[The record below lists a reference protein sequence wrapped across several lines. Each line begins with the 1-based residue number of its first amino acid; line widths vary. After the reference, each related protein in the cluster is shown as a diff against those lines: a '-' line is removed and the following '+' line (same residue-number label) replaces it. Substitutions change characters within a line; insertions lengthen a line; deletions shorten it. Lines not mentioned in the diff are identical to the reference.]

1 MEPRALAIDL
11 DGTLLGPD
19 DEVSERNRAS
29 IGAARA
35 AGLSVI
41 IATARWY
48 QNAERVGATL
58 GLIGPVIACSGADV
72 RRFPEGADLMDVR
85 LPQRFAEQLFDV
97 CDANRCIV
105 YAAQDDDVLMK
116 IEGEV
121 DPSLLLPE
129 IRRVPSL
136 RRAAQGDPR
145 IVMIQGRR
153 IRQLVHET
161 LATEWKDRVR
171 FVTSIT
177 TQGHELL
184 TLTATGADKGLA
196 LAAACE
202 DLGIAAEQVVALGD
216 AENDVE
222 LFRAAGASFAMGQAS
237 DAVKAA
243 ATAVTGTN
251 EEDGVAMAIERV
263 LEKGGAA
270 FDEFSVALESCPR
283 GQ

>member
-19 DEVSERNRAS
+19 DEVSERNRAALE
-29 IGAARA
+29 AARA
-35 AGLSVI
+35 AGMHVI

-48 QNAERVGATL
+48 QNAERIAVTL
-58 GLIGPVIACSGADV
+58 GLHGPVIACSGAEV
-72 RRFPEGADLMDVR
+72 RRLPEGTDLMDVR
-85 LPQRFAEQLFDV
+85 LPLRFAGQLFDV

-105 YAAQDDDVLMK
+105 YVALDDDVLMK
-116 IEGEV
+116 IEGDV
-121 DPSLLLPE
+121 DQSLLLPE

-136 RRAAQGDPR
+136 QRAAHVAPR

-196 LAAACE
+196 LATACV

-222 LFRAAGASFAMGQAS
+222 LFNAAGASFAMGQAS
-237 DAVKAA
+237 DAVKTA

-251 EEDGVAMAIERV
+251 AEDGVAMAVEQL
-263 LEKGGAA
+263 LENGMSA
-270 FDEFSVALESCPR
+270 FD
-283 GQ
+283 

>member
-1 MEPRALAIDL
+1 MEPSALAIDL

-19 DEVSERNRAS
+19 DEVSERNRAA
-29 IGAARA
+29 IKAARA
-35 AGLSVI
+35 VGLHVI

-48 QNAERVGATL
+48 QNAERVAVTL
-58 GLIGPVIACSGADV
+58 DLHGPVIACSGAEV
-72 RRFPEGADLMDVR
+72 RRLPEGADLMDVR
-85 LPQRFAEQLFDV
+85 LPQSFAEQLFDV

-105 YAAQDDDVLMK
+105 YAALDDHVLMK
-116 IEGEV
+116 LDGDV
-121 DPSLLLPE
+121 DASLMLPE
-129 IRRVPSL
+129 ILRVPSL
-136 RRAAQGDPR
+136 LHAAGAAPR

-161 LATEWKDRVR
+161 LSADWRDRVR

-196 LAAACE
+196 LEAACK
-202 DLGIAAEQVVALGD
+202 DLGIGTEHVVALGD

-222 LFRAAGASFAMGQAS
+222 LFEAAGASFAMGQAS
-237 DAVKAA
+237 DLVKAA
-243 ATAVTGTN
+243 ATAVTGSN
-251 EEDGVAMAIERV
+251 EEDGVAMAVERL

-270 FDEFSVALESCPR
+270 FD
-283 GQ
+283 

>member
-19 DEVSERNRAS
+19 DEVSERNRSA

-35 AGLSVI
+35 AGLHVI

-58 GLIGPVIACSGADV
+58 GLNGPVIACSGAEV

-85 LPQRFAEQLFDV
+85 LPQHFAEQLFDV
-97 CDANRCIV
+97 CDVNRCIV

-129 IRRVPSL
+129 IRRVASL
-136 RRAAQGDPR
+136 RRAAQGAPR

-184 TLTATGADKGLA
+184 TLTASGADKGLA

-202 DLGIAAEQVVALGD
+202 DLGIAIEQVVALGD

-222 LFRAAGASFAMGQAS
+222 LFSAAGASFAMGQAS

-270 FDEFSVALESCPR
+270 FD
-283 GQ
+283 

>member
-19 DEVSERNRAS
+19 DEVSERNRAA
-29 IGAARA
+29 IEAARA
-35 AGLSVI
+35 AGLQVI

-48 QNAERVGATL
+48 QNAERVAVTL
-58 GLIGPVIACSGADV
+58 GLQGPVIACSGAEV
-72 RRFPEGADLMDVR
+72 RRLPEGADLMDVR
-85 LPQRFAEQLFDV
+85 LPQRFAELLFDV

-105 YAAQDDDVLMK
+105 YAALDDEVLMK
-116 IEGEV
+116 LDGEV
-121 DPSLLLPE
+121 DESLMLPE

-136 RRAAQGDPR
+136 LSAAHVPPR

-153 IRQLVHET
+153 IRQLVQET
-161 LATEWKDRVR
+161 LSPEWKDEVR

-196 LAAACE
+196 LATACK
-202 DLGIAAEQVVALGD
+202 DLGIRMDQVVALGD

-222 LFRAAGASFAMGQAS
+222 LFDAAGASFAMGQAS
-237 DAVKAA
+237 DTVKAA
-243 ATAVTGTN
+243 ATAVTGRN
-251 EEDGVAMAIERV
+251 EQDGVAMAIERL
-263 LEKGGAA
+263 LEKGGGA
-270 FDEFSVALESCPR
+270 FD
-283 GQ
+283 

>member
-1 MEPRALAIDL
+1 
-11 DGTLLGPD
+11 
-19 DEVSERNRAS
+19 
-29 IGAARA
+29 
-35 AGLSVI
+35 
-41 IATARWY
+41 
-48 QNAERVGATL
+48 
-58 GLIGPVIACSGADV
+58 
-72 RRFPEGADLMDVR
+72 
-85 LPQRFAEQLFDV
+85 
-97 CDANRCIV
+97 
-105 YAAQDDDVLMK
+105 
-116 IEGEV
+116 
-121 DPSLLLPE
+121 
-129 IRRVPSL
+129 
-136 RRAAQGDPR
+136 
-145 IVMIQGRR
+145 MIQGRR
-153 IRQLVHET
+153 IRQLVYET
-161 LATEWKDRVR
+161 LVREWKGRVR

-270 FDEFSVALESCPR
+270 FDEFSVAVARRLTQESLL
-283 GQ
+283 G

>member
-1 MEPRALAIDL
+1 MEPHALAIDL

-19 DEVSERNRAS
+19 DQVSGRNRAALE
-29 IGAARA
+29 AARA
-35 AGLSVI
+35 AGLHVI

-48 QNAERVGATL
+48 QNAERVAVTL
-58 GLIGPVIACSGADV
+58 GLHGPVIACSGAEV
-72 RRFPEGADLMDVR
+72 RRLPEGTDLMDVR
-85 LPQRFAEQLFDV
+85 LPLRFAEQLFDV

-105 YAAQDDDVLMK
+105 YVALDDDVLMK
-116 IEGEV
+116 IEGNV
-121 DPSLLLPE
+121 DPLLLLPE
-129 IRRVPSL
+129 IRRVQSL
-136 RRAAQGDPR
+136 QHAAHTAPR

-184 TLTATGADKGLA
+184 TLTSTGADKGVA
-196 LAAACE
+196 LATACK
-202 DLGIAAEQVVALGD
+202 DLGIAAGQVVALGD

-222 LFRAAGASFAMGQAS
+222 LFEAAGASFAMGQAS

-251 EEDGVAMAIERV
+251 AEDGVAMAVER
-263 LEKGGAA
+263 LLDKGVRA
-270 FDEFSVALESCPR
+270 FD
-283 GQ
+283 